1 VKYYQNNKLRRGAV
15 YCRSQPISF
24 SEIGVGGRSLRR
36 NQFNE
41 ATEQSREIST
51 CLRSDSVQ
59 SRMCNKAIK
68 SDAELWY

>member
-1 VKYYQNNKLRRGAV
+1 MKYYQNNKLRRGAV

-24 SEIGVGGRSLRR
+24 SEIGVGDRSLRR

-41 ATEQSREIST
+41 ATKKSRESST

-59 SRMCNKAIK
+59 SRLCSKAIK
-68 SDAELWY
+68 SDAEL